1 MANPFTPEQISQILE
16 EFFKVVGTR
25 QYIGARYVPIFGRK
39 GEDSIIWDNTGTYEP
54 LTIVLYNGNSYT
66 SRQFVPVGVDILN
79 EKFWANTG
87 NYNAQIEQYR
97 RDVQRISDEINDEI
111 NDINDNISNIE
122 QNISNIEQ
130 NISGISVRAALNV
143 NPALTYEGIIT
154 TESVEKPTYQ
164 PAASVC
170 VDEDTIIQIFENA
183 SDNTQD
189 GIMKFI
195 VVGEGQSNRVLKTS
209 PIPNCGHAN
218 SAFINDNTLYVL
230 KDGSNISVYTVNIGT
245 MTVTYRYSL
254 TMDVSYVGLIFYVPS
269 TEKYYCGTTP
279 TTVAGIKN
287 ISLYELDIT
296 TGKTTP
302 FAANI
307 MPDSIALTWPPLRN
321 DCFFH
326 DKYLFIA
333 LTNATGNVSFNALFV
348 YNIENSLYSVIN
360 IPETC
365 FAFSLGEIEGLS
377 FDVSRR
383 ATYLT
388 CMPNNNSLKVSSIF
402 VGFCPFS
409 DLVENGSYVAGVPN
423 TVRPMSAIRLGTL
436 DEGVTIC
443 QTGNTSTPAT
453 NLFLAAAM
461 LHYQTHVLMNENCYI
476 LMLNDISETTNR
488 LPDGDY
494 HLLLNEHT
502 LNVKSSSQGYV
513 ETGHGR
519 HYINKGTINLDGDA
533 FNIGRES
540 VESLYEVNMSGATL
554 QGGRAISILSNVR
567 NVTITVQES
576 GTANLIFRSG
586 STPAITTP

>member
-66 SRQFVPVGVDILN
+66 SRKFVPVGVDILN
-79 EKFWANTG
+79 EEFWANTG
-87 NYNAQIEQYR
+87 NYNAQVEQYR
-97 RDVQRISDEINDEI
+97 RDVQRISDEM
-111 NDINDNISNIE
+111 NDINDNISKIE
-122 QNISNIEQ
+122 QDIS
-130 NISGISVRAALNV
+130 SISVRAALNV

-154 TESVEKPTYQ
+154 SDSVENHTYK

-170 VDEDTIIQIFENA
+170 VAEDTIIQIFENA

-195 VVGEGQSNRVLKTS
+195 VVGEGQRNRVLKTS
-209 PIPNCGHAN
+209 PIPYCGHAN
-218 SAFINDNTLYVL
+218 SAFVNDNTLYVL

-245 MTVTYRYSL
+245 MTVTYRYTL
-254 TMDVSYVGLIFYVPS
+254 TVDISDIGLIFYVPS

-279 TTVAGIKN
+279 TTVADIRN

-296 TGKTTP
+296 TGKTTL
-302 FAANI
+302 FAQDI
-307 MPDSIALTWPPLRN
+307 MPNSIAMTWPPLRN

-333 LTNATGNVSFNALFV
+333 LTNATGNMSFNALFV
-348 YNIENSLYSVIN
+348 YNIENTLYSVIN

-388 CMPNNNSLKVSSIF
+388 CKPNNSSLKVSSII

-409 DLVENGSYVAGVPN
+409 DLIENGSYVAGVPN
-423 TVRPMSAIRLGTL
+423 TTQPMASVRLGTL
-436 DEGVTIC
+436 DEGVSIC
-443 QTGNTSTPAT
+443 QTGNSSTPAT
-453 NLFLAAAM
+453 NLFLAVAM

-476 LMLNDISETTNR
+476 NMLNDISETTNR
-488 LPDGDY
+488 LPDGNY
-494 HLLLNEHT
+494 HLSLNNNT
-502 LNVKSSSQGYV
+502 LNVKSSSQGFV
-513 ETGHGR
+513 ETGHGS
-519 HYINKGTINLDGDA
+519 HYINNGTINLDGDT

-540 VESLYEVNMSGATL
+540 VESLYNVNMSGATL
-554 QGGRAISILSNVR
+554 QGGRSISILSNVT
-567 NVTITVQES
+567 NVTITTQTP
-576 GTANLIFRSG
+576 GTADLIFRSG
-586 STPAITTP
+586 STPAIS